1 MDCRIGK
8 TLNPK
13 TCVYVKDCKPGFSRN
28 ARFVCRKKPD
38 INKAKSKAKSKMNIN
53 YKKSVL
59 NRTKKL
65 MEKRIMEKRIMEKRM
80 ENQLEQD
87 KRVANERQAKLNALK
102 TNLKTKMR
110 LKPVSKK
117 NPTPRIK
124 VRA

>member
-28 ARFVCRKKPD
+28 ARFVCRKTKTKTKT
-38 INKAKSKAKSKMNIN
+38 NMKSKMNLD
-53 YKKSVL
+53 YKKTVL

-65 MEKRIMEKRIMEKRM
+65 MEQRMEKRIMEKRIMEKRM

-87 KRVANERQAKLNALK
+87 KRVANARQAKLNG
-102 TNLKTKMR
+102 LKTKLR
-110 LKPVSKK
+110 LNPVSKK

-124 VRA
+124 VRT